1 MSINNVVLVGGTHGN
16 ELTGVYLLKN
26 WEKKEREYEFNLN
39 FFYGNPEAIKE
50 GRRYVEKDLNR
61 CFSNTSFEEQTQNL
75 ETDRALELKDKIMG
89 GKNPADF
96 IIDLHTTTGPM
107 GPTVI
112 LTDKSE
118 LSLNCAK
125 YVVKKN
131 PNVKIIKEILDPD
144 KNHFLTSL
152 APAGLIVEV
161 GPIPQGVLRHDIFNQ
176 TESLVRDVLEFLS
189 LQKCGELVAFDENIY
204 CYEVIDSIDYP
215 RDEDGELNG
224 MVHGHLQEKEFKSL
238 VNGDPLFYL
247 FDGKTLNYEG
257 EEAWPIFI
265 NEAAYYEKGIA
276 MVLTKKR
283 LL

>member
-1 MSINNVVLVGGTHGN
+1 MSINNVALVGGTHGN

-26 WEKKEREYEFNLN
+26 WDKKEREYDFSLN
-39 FFYGNPEAIKE
+39 FFYGNPEAIKQ
-50 GRRYVEKDLNR
+50 GRRYIEKDLNR
-61 CFSNTSFEEQTQNL
+61 CFSDTALEEKSQNL
-75 ETDRALELKDKIMG
+75 ETDRALELKEQIMG
-89 GKNPADF
+89 GKSPADF

-112 LTDKSE
+112 LTDDSE

-131 PNVKIIKEILDPD
+131 PNVKIIREILDSG

-152 APAGLIVEV
+152 SSAGLIVEV
-161 GPIPQGVLRHDIFNQ
+161 GPIPQGVLRHDIFDQ
-176 TESLVRDVLEFLS
+176 TESLVMDILEYLS
-189 LQKCGELVAFDENIY
+189 LYKNGDILTFDERMY
-204 CYEVIDSIDYP
+204 CYEVIDSVDYP
-215 RDEDGELNG
+215 RDEDGELSG
-224 MVHGHLQEKEFKSL
+224 MVHGNLQEKEFKSL

-283 LL
+283 MI